1 MCWKL
6 VGEEGKVEN
15 WEFCCCWDL
24 LRFDFSFIIFHSS
37 ISKAQQ
43 RNSRGLPSNRHWE

>member
-1 MCWKL
+1 
-6 VGEEGKVEN
+6 
-15 WEFCCCWDL
+15 L